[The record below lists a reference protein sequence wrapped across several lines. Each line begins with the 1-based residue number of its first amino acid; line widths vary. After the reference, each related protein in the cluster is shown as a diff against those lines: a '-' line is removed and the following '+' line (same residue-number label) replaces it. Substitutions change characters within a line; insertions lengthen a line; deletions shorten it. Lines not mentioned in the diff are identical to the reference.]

1 MNNSVRKITDG
12 AMMVA
17 LIGLFLFI
25 NRAAGRAF
33 GFVCRVAGTAAD
45 GDVRGEIRMEK
56 RAGSVCFRY
65 FSFIYYRRT
74 ANLVLCHYGLRLRRS
89 VRPGREKRME

>member
-33 GFVCRVAGTAAD
+33 GFVRRVAGTAAD

-74 ANLVLCHYGLRLRRS
+74 ANLVLRHYACVCG
-89 VRPGREKRME
+89 VVYGQGVKKRME